1 MTISFTIEAFNL
13 FFTGKYQQRAEN
25 TRDDEA
31 RRAQQ
36 LMLGGMHRHMHT

>member
-31 RRAQQ
+31 RRAAIDA
-36 LMLGGMHRHMHT
+36 GRYA

>member
-31 RRAQQ
+31 GRAAIDA
-36 LMLGGMHRHMHT
+36 GRYA